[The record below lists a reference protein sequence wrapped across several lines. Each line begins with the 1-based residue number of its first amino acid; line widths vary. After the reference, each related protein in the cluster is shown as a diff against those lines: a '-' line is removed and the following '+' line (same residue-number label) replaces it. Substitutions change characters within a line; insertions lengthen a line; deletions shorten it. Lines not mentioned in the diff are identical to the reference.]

1 MRTRA
6 ARRAAGGRASSAGWA
21 SSALWPYARA
31 GYNAAVLTGKQ
42 RRYLRSLGH
51 ELKVVVQI
59 GKDGIDDGL
68 VAAIDQALLDHELIK
83 IKLGENAELDRQEAA
98 DAVAARTKSE
108 VAQVLGY
115 TILLYR
121 PHPDDPTIVLPA

>member
-1 MRTRA
+1 M
-6 ARRAAGGRASSAGWA
+6 
-21 SSALWPYARA
+21 
-31 GYNAAVLTGKQ
+31 LTGKQ

-68 VAAIDQALLDHELIK
+68 VAAIDRALLDHELVKVK
-83 IKLGENAELDRQEAA
+83 IGENAELDRHQAA
-98 DAVAARTKSE
+98 TTVAARTNSE

-115 TILLYR
+115 TVLLYR
-121 PHPDDPTIVLPA
+121 AHPDEPTIVLPSA